1 MAGPGKHSF
10 SLGELAADIGARV
23 VGDPQL
29 RITGLGSLEAAT
41 TGQISH
47 FSSHAYRDYLRQTAA
62 SAVILKE
69 EDCSEWSGPA
79 LIVGNPYLAFARVS
93 QKFAHLPLLES
104 GVHPTATIAAT
115 AQLASSVAIG
125 PGVVLGEHTVVAEN
139 VRIYANTV
147 VGADCALGA
156 EVVLMAN
163 VVLYDDVV
171 LGERTIVHSGSVIG
185 ADGFGFAADERGH
198 MIMIAQLGGVRIGH
212 DVNIG
217 ACSTIDRGAID
228 HTIIAEGVKID
239 NQVQIGHNCHIG
251 AHSVICGSAG
261 MAGSTRIGRHCVIAG
276 GVGIAGDGPI
286 EICDGVVVSA
296 TTHVTSS
303 ITEPGIYSGG
313 VLHSKTR
320 QWKRNALRFMH
331 LDELNRR
338 VAKLEKTLVSLT
350 DKDANE

>member
-1 MAGPGKHSF
+1 MPEAGKHSF
-10 SLGELAADIGARV
+10 SLGELAGDLGARV
-23 VGDPQL
+23 VGDPEL

-41 TGQISH
+41 SGQISH
-47 FSSHAYRDYLRQTAA
+47 FSSHAYREFLRQTAA

-93 QKFAHLPLLES
+93 QKFARLPQLAP
-104 GVHPTATIAAT
+104 GVHSTAIIAPT
-115 AQLASSVAIG
+115 AQLPASVAVG
-125 PGVVLGEHTVVAEN
+125 PGVVIGERTIVGEN
-139 VRIYANTV
+139 VCVHANTV
-147 VGADCALGA
+147 VGADCVLGA
-156 EVVLMAN
+156 DGILMAS
-163 VVLYDDVV
+163 VVIYDDVV
-171 LGERTIVHSGSVIG
+171 LGERAIVHSGAVIG
-185 ADGFGFAADERGH
+185 ADGFGFTADEQGH
-198 MIMIAQLGGVRIGH
+198 MVMIAQLGGVRIGN
-212 DVNIG
+212 DVNVG

-228 HTIIAEGVKID
+228 HTIIADGVKMD

-251 AHSVICGSAG
+251 AHSVICGCAG
-261 MAGSTRIGRHCVIAG
+261 MAGSTRIGRHCIIAG

-296 TTHVTSS
+296 TTHVSSS

-338 VAKLEKTLVSLT
+338 VTKLEKKLRDA
-350 DKDANE
+350 DK

>member
-1 MAGPGKHSF
+1 MPTAGKHSF
-10 SLGELAADIGARV
+10 SLGELAGELRASV
-23 VGDPQL
+23 VGDPEL

-41 TGQISH
+41 SGQISH
-47 FSSHAYRDYLRQTAA
+47 YSSHAYRGFLQQTAA
-62 SAVILKE
+62 SALILKE
-69 EDCSEWSGPA
+69 DDRSEWSGPA
-79 LIVGNPYLAFARVS
+79 LIVDNPYLAFARVS
-93 QKFAHLPLLES
+93 QKFASLPVLAP
-104 GVHPTATIAAT
+104 GVHATAIIAPT

-125 PGVVLGEHTVVAEN
+125 PGVVIGE
-139 VRIYANTV
+139 NTV
-147 VGADCALGA
+147 VGENGCIYANSVVGPDCVLGDD
-156 EVVLMAN
+156 VLLMAN
-163 VVLYDDVV
+163 VVIYDDVV
-171 LGERTIVHSGSVIG
+171 LGDRAIVHAGAVIG
-185 ADGFGFAADERGH
+185 ADGFGFAADEQGH
-198 MIMIAQLGGVRIGH
+198 MVMIAQLGGVRIGD

-239 NQVQIGHNCHIG
+239 NHVQVGHNCHIG

-261 MAGSTRIGRHCVIAG
+261 MVGSTRIGRHCVIAG

-296 TTHVTSS
+296 TTHVSSS

-338 VAKLEKTLVSLT
+338 VTKLEKTLR
-350 DKDANE
+350 DAEK

>member
-1 MAGPGKHSF
+1 MAAAGKHSF
-10 SLGELAADIGARV
+10 SLGELAGDLGARV
-23 VGDPQL
+23 VGDPEL

-41 TGQISH
+41 SGQISH
-47 FSSHAYRDYLRQTAA
+47 FSSHAYREFLRQTAA
-62 SAVILKE
+62 SAVILRE
-69 EDCSEWSGPA
+69 EDCSEWPGPA

-93 QKFAHLPLLES
+93 QKFARMPLLAP
-104 GVHPTATIAAT
+104 GVHATAIIAPT
-115 AQLASSVAIG
+115 AQLAASVAVG
-125 PGVVLGEHTVVAEN
+125 PGVVIGERTVVAEN
-139 VRIYANTV
+139 VCVHANTV
-147 VGADCALGA
+147 VGADCVLECDGI
-156 EVVLMAN
+156 LMAN
-163 VVLYDDVV
+163 VVIYDDVV
-171 LGERTIVHSGSVIG
+171 LGERAIVHSGAVIG
-185 ADGFGFAADERGH
+185 ADGFGFTADERGH
-198 MIMIAQLGGVRIGH
+198 MVMIAQLGGVRIGN

-228 HTIIAEGVKID
+228 HTIIADGVKID

-338 VAKLEKTLVSLT
+338 VTKLEKTVRDA
-350 DKDANE
+350 DK

>member
-1 MAGPGKHSF
+1 MPEAGKHSF
-10 SLGELAADIGARV
+10 SLGELAGDLGARV
-23 VGDPQL
+23 VGDPEL

-41 TGQISH
+41 SGQISH
-47 FSSHAYRDYLRQTAA
+47 FSSHAYREFLRQTAA

-69 EDCSEWSGPA
+69 EDCTEWSGPA

-93 QKFAHLPLLES
+93 QKFARLPQLAP
-104 GVHPTATIAAT
+104 GVHPTAIVAPT
-115 AQLASSVAIG
+115 AQLPASVAVG
-125 PGVVLGEHTVVAEN
+125 PGVVIGERTVVGEN
-139 VRIYANTV
+139 VCVHANTV
-147 VGADCALGA
+147 VGADCVLGA
-156 EVVLMAN
+156 DGVLMAS
-163 VVLYDDVV
+163 VVIYDDVV
-171 LGERTIVHSGSVIG
+171 LGERAIVHSGAVIG
-185 ADGFGFAADERGH
+185 ADGFGFTADEQGH
-198 MIMIAQLGGVRIGH
+198 MVMIAQLGGVRIGN
-212 DVNIG
+212 DVNVG

-228 HTIIAEGVKID
+228 HTIIADGVKID
-239 NQVQIGHNCHIG
+239 NQVQVGHNCHIG

-338 VAKLEKTLVSLT
+338 VTKLEKKLRDA
-350 DKDANE
+350 DK